1 MSTSLITGYAN
12 GPHVTSKQQ
21 GACNAASFT
30 AGKYVLNIGECF
42 AYELVSNNLIR
53 VKEGMAINQGRY
65 MCIDRNDYEELTI
78 DNGLQGVKRSDLIVI
93 RYEKNQNT
101 GIETSK
107 MMVIKGTSGD
117 SYVDPEHQE
126 GNILEGDLI
135 DDLLLYRVNLNG
147 LNVESVEVL
156 FNMKNNMDSI
166 EKKIGSTDISGIG
179 DGTFTG
185 GLAAL
190 NNSLGNIKMV
200 DRVSGEGNITE
211 SFKKINLCSKT
222 LQPGLYL
229 MIASVQSTNVSG
241 TSALAT
247 INNGII
253 AFTSEEFSSNGGFF
267 MQTNIPFVLDLKN
280 EQTIYLDV
288 QTEASSGYWF
298 GSFTGLR
305 LV

>member
-190 NNSLGNIKMV
+190 NNSLHQCFQIKYTTISGTTDENGALV
-200 DRVSGEGNITE
+200 LPTIENRIYITGRPITLWYYCPTTIFVAASGEWYALIENI
-211 SFKKINLCSKT
+211 
-222 LQPGLYL
+222 
-229 MIASVQSTNVSG
+229 STNTHSPV
-241 TSALAT
+241 
-247 INNGII
+247 
-253 AFTSEEFSSNGGFF
+253 
-267 MQTNIPFVLDLKN
+267 KN
-280 EQTIYLDV
+280 APISIGVFYL
-288 QTEASSGYWF
+288 EPIS
-298 GSFTGLR
+298 
-305 LV
+305 